1 MLTELLLQTQLS
13 KLARTSRNVHE
24 ETQTQEETQHPVT
37 QMGDGGSESA
47 KRVLPQNE
55 LHLSDSELARPLKK
69 TKMSVALGV
78 DLAE

>member
-1 MLTELLLQTQLS
+1 M
-13 KLARTSRNVHE
+13 NE
-24 ETQTQEETQHPVT
+24 ETQTQEETQHPAIR
-37 QMGDGGSESA
+37 MGDGCCESA

-55 LHLSDSELARPLKK
+55 LNPSDSELARPLKK

>member
-1 MLTELLLQTQLS
+1 MD
-13 KLARTSRNVHE
+13 E
-24 ETQTQEETQHPVT
+24 ETQTQEETQYPAM

-55 LHLSDSELARPLKK
+55 INPSDSELARPLKK
-69 TKMSVALGV
+69 IKMSVALGV